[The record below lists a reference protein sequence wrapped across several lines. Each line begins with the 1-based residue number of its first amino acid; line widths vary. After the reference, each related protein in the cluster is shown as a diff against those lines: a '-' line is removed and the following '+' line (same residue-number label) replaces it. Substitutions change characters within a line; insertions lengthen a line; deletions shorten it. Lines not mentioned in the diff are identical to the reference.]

1 MNIMDPQSPTG
12 QAPGLYAFSTA
23 SYRQCPDDTDC
34 VSIQAKLSDYL
45 DGAVS
50 GIEMRHI
57 ADHLTACPGCAE
69 EFALAAR
76 LQHTIV
82 TLGPMKAPTDLGLR
96 LRVAISQERAR
107 SWSSAFERVALNW
120 QNRVRPLAL
129 QASAGLAGAVLLLG
143 STLALLGAMGAS
155 TPVQANDEPLGAIT
169 APHYLYSIDGVHP
182 VTTTHDDTLV
192 IEADINARGEVYDY
206 RIVSGDQQDPATQTQ
221 IAQRL
226 ASSVFQPASVF
237 GLPVRGHVIITFSGV
252 SVHA

>member
-1 MNIMDPQSPTG
+1 MEPHGSLDQTSN
-12 QAPGLYAFSTA
+12 LYAFPGQQADRTTPA
-23 SYRQCPDDTDC
+23 PCE
-34 VSIQAKLSDYL
+34 SIQARLSEYI

-50 GIEMRHI
+50 GVEMQHI
-57 ADHLTACPGCAE
+57 ADHLTACTACAD

-76 LQHTIV
+76 LQQTIV
-82 TLGPMKAPTDLGLR
+82 SLGAVKAPTNLGLR

-107 SWSSAFERVALNW
+107 SWHTAFERFSLDW
-120 QNRVRPLAL
+120 QNRIRPLVL
-129 QASAGLAGAVLLLG
+129 QASAGLAGAVLLVG
-143 STLALLGAMGAS
+143 TTLALLGVAGAG

-182 VTTTHDDTLV
+182 IMTSHDDTLV
-192 IEADINARGEVYDY
+192 IEAAINARGEVYDY
-206 RIVSGDQQDPATQTQ
+206 RIVSGNEQDPAVQNA

-237 GLPVRGHVIITFSGV
+237 GLPVRGHVVITFSGV

>member
-1 MNIMDPQSPTG
+1 M
-12 QAPGLYAFSTA
+12 
-23 SYRQCPDDTDC
+23 
-34 VSIQAKLSDYL
+34 

-50 GIEMRHI
+50 GVEMRTI
-57 ADHLTACPGCAE
+57 ADHLAACPACAE
-69 EFALAAR
+69 EFALATR
-76 LQHTIV
+76 LQHTMV
-82 TLGPMKAPTDLGLR
+82 TLGTVKAPADLGLK

-107 SWSSAFERVALNW
+107 SWSSAFERFRLNW
-120 QNRVRPLAL
+120 QNFVRPLAL

-143 STLALLGAMGAS
+143 GTLALLGAAGAG

-182 VTTTHDDTLV
+182 IVTSHDDTLV
-192 IEADINARGEVYDY
+192 IEAAINSRGEVYDY
-206 RIVSGDQQDPATQTQ
+206 RIVSGNDLDPAVQNE

-237 GLPVRGHVIITFSGV
+237 GLPVRGHVVITFSGV

>member
-1 MNIMDPQSPTG
+1 MKLMESHTSLEHT
-12 QAPGLYAFSTA
+12 APAETQLAA
-23 SYRQCPDDTDC
+23 QCPA
-34 VSIQAKLSDYL
+34 IQASLSEYM

-50 GIEMRHI
+50 GVAMRQI
-57 ADHLTACPGCAE
+57 ADHLAACATCAA

-76 LQHTIV
+76 LQSTIV
-82 TLGPMKAPTDLGLR
+82 TLGAVKAPTDLGLK

-107 SWSSAFERVALNW
+107 SWSSALERFSLNW
-120 QNRVRPLAL
+120 QNRLRPLAL
-129 QASAGLAGAVLLLG
+129 QASAGLAGAVLLIG
-143 STLALLGAMGAS
+143 STLALLGAVGAN

-182 VTTTHDDTLV
+182 ITTSHDGTLV
-192 IEADINARGEVYDY
+192 IEAAINARGEVYDY
-206 RIVSGDQQDPATQTQ
+206 RIVSGNEQDPAVQSE

-237 GLPVRGHVIITFSGV
+237 GLPVRGHVVITFSGV

>member
-1 MNIMDPQSPTG
+1 MRHIDSQTSPDQTANVFPFPSD
-12 QAPGLYAFSTA
+12 QATA
-23 SYRQCPDDTDC
+23 SAPCAA
-34 VSIQAKLSDYL
+34 IQSRLSEYM

-50 GIEMRHI
+50 GVEMQHI
-57 ADHLTACPGCAE
+57 ADHLAACPVCAE

-82 TLGPMKAPTDLGLR
+82 TLGTLRAPTDLSLK

-107 SWSSAFERVALNW
+107 SWSSALERFSLNW
-120 QNRVRPLAL
+120 QNRIRPLAL
-129 QASAGLAGAVLLLG
+129 QAAAGLAGAVLLIG
-143 STLALLGAMGAS
+143 STLALLGAMGAG

-182 VTTTHDDTLV
+182 VITSHDDTLV
-192 IEADINARGEVYDY
+192 IEAAINSRGEVYDY
-206 RIVSGDQQDPATQTQ
+206 RVVSGDEQDPTVQNA

-237 GLPVRGHVIITFSGV
+237 GLPVRGHVVITFSGV